1 MNINEDERLI
11 CSRCKNNNFEM
22 KRETTYLYTYDI
34 NPSKQLFEVN
44 ETKTTPFLFDNREQI
59 SEKEYLVCKDCG
71 TIYPCH
77 VDKDN
82 NRISLTI
89 LQKAIRSDYQQE
101 PEFKG

>member
-1 MNINEDERLI
+1 MDINENEPLI
-11 CSRCKNNNFEM
+11 CSRCKSNNFEM

-34 NPSKQLFEVN
+34 NPSNLLAEVN

-71 TIYPCH
+71 AIYSCH
-77 VDKDN
+77 VDKN
-82 NRISLTI
+82 KNGISLTI
-89 LQKAIRSDYQQE
+89 LQKAIRSDFQEE